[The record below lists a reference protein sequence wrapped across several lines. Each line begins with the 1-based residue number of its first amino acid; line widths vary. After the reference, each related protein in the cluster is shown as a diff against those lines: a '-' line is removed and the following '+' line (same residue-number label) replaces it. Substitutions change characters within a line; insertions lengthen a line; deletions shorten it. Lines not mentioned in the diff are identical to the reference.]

1 MDDLFG
7 EALFRIFGP
16 IIVVF
21 AIIALICYGVG
32 GTYQWFKGP
41 EPVVEQYQPPVED
54 KTLSEKAGKK
64 TKELAKDFVKG
75 FFSE

>member
-1 MDDLFG
+1 MDDLIG
-7 EALFRIFGP
+7 EALLYFFGP
-16 IIVVF
+16 VILVLVVV
-21 AIIALICYGVG
+21 ALIVG
-32 GTYQWFKGP
+32 GCQKISETISPKPIIENVQ
-41 EPVVEQYQPPVED
+41 PVED